1 MMTTI
6 CRSENRKTREI
17 DTGANQPVNRQI
29 GKKIL
34 IYANIG
40 IMVDFIAKLWSHYY
54 FIPPL

>member
-6 CRSENRKTREI
+6 CLSENRQVGQI

-40 IMVDFIAKLWSHYY
+40 IMVDFHAKLWSHYY